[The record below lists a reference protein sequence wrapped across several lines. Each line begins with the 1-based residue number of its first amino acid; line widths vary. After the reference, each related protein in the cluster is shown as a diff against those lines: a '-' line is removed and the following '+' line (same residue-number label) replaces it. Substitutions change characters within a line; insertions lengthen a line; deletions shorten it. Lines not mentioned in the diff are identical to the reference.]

1 MVPWTTAVLR
11 SLSRFRRDLNGN
23 IAIMSAISLPVLLMA
38 AAFAVDEGGLYYERR
53 EAQAMTDLAA
63 ISAAANPANAEAVAV
78 AVFQNNGF
86 RQIVGESRRGQ
97 IDYQIARGR
106 VHVEQGRYEADR
118 TRAVDARFVVDQ
130 RPYNAVRVTFRKTGT
145 LYFARIFN
153 FEPPQIAASSVASA
167 PAQAAFSVGSRLASL
182 NDGLLN
188 ELLGKLLGTTISLKV
203 MDYEVLLDADVDVLK
218 FIDALHVELGV
229 TAATYDEVLQS
240 SATIGQIAR
249 ALASVDGVSS
259 TARLALQ
266 AVAANQS
273 NPPLSLP
280 LNHLFDLGPTGK
292 LALGN
297 HGAGFGA
304 AASIMDILTAGA
316 AIANNGKQLT
326 LDVGGTLPG
335 LAAVTLVIA
344 VGEPPQFKP
353 WFAMGANGDIVRTA
367 QTRLKLVVD
376 IGKSGALLA
385 VRLPIHLEVAYAEAE
400 LTKVSCPTGR
410 PESLDVE
417 ISARPGVA
425 ELRIAESNSSG
436 FADFKRDLSFTDAKL
451 AEVKVLLSLLSVKG
465 SARVDI
471 ANLQPQ
477 ALEFDS
483 EDVAD
488 RVVKTVST
496 RDVTQSLT
504 QSLLNSLVLS
514 VDLLGLPI
522 NLDSLL
528 ASVRPALLAA
538 LNPVTASVDTLLYN
552 VLSTL
557 GVRIGEAD
565 IRVTAASCGRS
576 VLVQ

>member
-1 MVPWTTAVLR
+1 MFSWATAVLR
-11 SLSRFRRDLNGN
+11 SLSRFHRDVSGN
-23 IAIMSAISLPVLLMA
+23 IVIMGAITLPVVLMA
-38 AAFAVDEGGLYYERR
+38 TAFAVDEGGLYYERR
-53 EAQAMTDLAA
+53 EAQAMADLAA
-63 ISAAANPANAEAVAV
+63 ISAAANPANAEAA
-78 AVFQNNGF
+78 ALTVFRNNGF
-86 RQIVGESRRGQ
+86 REIVGESRRGQ
-97 IDYQIARGR
+97 IDYQMARGR
-106 VHVEQGRYEADR
+106 VHVEQGRYEADG
-118 TRAVDARFVVDQ
+118 TRAVDVRFVVER
-130 RPYNAVRVTFRKTGT
+130 RPFNAVRVTFRKTGT
-145 LYFARIFN
+145 LYFAKVFN
-153 FEPPQIAASSVASA
+153 FEPPQIAVSSVASA

-188 ELLGKLLGTTISLKV
+188 EVLGGLLGTTVSLEV
-203 MDYEVLLDADVDVLK
+203 MDYEALLDADVDVLK

-249 ALASVDGVSS
+249 ALASIDGVSS

-266 AVAANQS
+266 AIAANQS

-280 LNHLFDLGPTGK
+280 LSHLFNLGPAGQV
-292 LALGN
+292 ALGN

-335 LAAVTLVIA
+335 LAAVTLAIA

-353 WFAMGANGDIVRTA
+353 WFAMGESGDIVRTA

-376 IGKSGALLA
+376 IGKSGTLLA
-385 VRLPIHLEVAYAEAE
+385 VRLPIHLELAYAEAE

-425 ELRIAESNSSG
+425 ELRIAEASNSG
-436 FADFKRDLSFTDAKL
+436 FADFTRDLSFKDAKL

-465 SARVDI
+465 SARVDV

-477 ALEFDS
+477 TLEFDH
-483 EDVAD
+483 EDISD
-488 RVVKTVST
+488 RAIKTVST

-504 QSLLNSLVLS
+504 QSLLNGLTL
-514 VDLLGLPI
+514 DINLLGLPI